1 MMRRASFAHMDC
13 SVAQALEVVGEWW
26 TLLIIREFFAPR
38 HKHRFEEIQEDLGI
52 ARNILT
58 ARLQSLLEH
67 GVIERRLYQEH
78 PPRYEY
84 HLTRKGRDLLPVI
97 LSLLA
102 WGDRWAEHETGPPVQ
117 LRHTTCDHRF
127 SPVLTCSHCGEQVQA
142 RTVEASY
149 RRSPAS

>member
-1 MMRRASFAHMDC
+1 MRRASFAHMDC

-58 ARLQSLLEH
+58 ARLQTLLEH
-67 GVIERRLYQEH
+67 GVIERRLYHEH

-102 WGDRWAEHETGPPVQ
+102 WGDRWAEHEDGAPVT
-117 LRHTTCDHRF
+117 LRHKTCDHRF
-127 SPVLTCSHCGEQVQA
+127 TPVLTCSHCGEKVDA

-149 RRSPAS
+149 TRS